1 MKNIIYLSLAI
12 LLVFVSGCTDERD
25 SYGDKGNILFS
36 VSMSDAPIQQ
46 TRASSGLPDGWNPA
60 ENCLIQLFKGDD
72 LVESYDALSKLPS
85 QLTLEVG
92 EYTLKVTAGQEAE
105 ASFDVCYYE
114 GEKIFSVTAGETE
127 TVALEC
133 KLKNTL
139 ATVEFASSLEAV
151 LDTDSKVYIT
161 GNIGAELEWTLDNNE
176 ETGYFILSGVTAL
189 SWAFEGKVNG
199 KNVSVA
205 NTISPANL
213 NTNYILTFDYDESG
227 INTPEG
233 GLIFKLEI
241 IEPEAKEDIIDYDP
255 EGIEIEGD
263 GFDLENPDPI
273 IEGTS
278 QEVSLSIG
286 SASELTSLFVQVDD
300 ETKSAFGLT
309 DSSFDFITMSE
320 ADKNAYAQK
329 GIVFTEPVLLRSA
342 ETEVKE
348 YALTVTAEKVQQL
361 PVGEYVFDIHIKNE
375 KGNSTN
381 TKLKIIISEDPVVS
395 TNDIIVSDVWAVR
408 ATLTAT
414 KLKDADSF
422 SFDYRVAGEENW
434 ITVSATLADDQTTI
448 RAEVTGLADGTVYE
462 YRANGGTYNGDVKTF
477 QTEVAAQLPNASF
490 ENWQAPNYSIT
501 NLKGHKDYWIFGPDE
516 EKFWDSG
523 NKGATTASSK
533 SNLTTPNTNK
543 LYIREGD
550 TSAQLASAWVG
561 VSVLGRF
568 AAGNMFAGE
577 YVDTI
582 MDGLDASTAG
592 GELSFGREFTSRPTK
607 LKGWYKYVRGII
619 DYVEPDDNIPIP
631 PEYALEAAVNQPD
644 QAHIYVA
651 LSAKGSPYTII
662 NTSAKNSIP
671 VLFDKN
677 DPDIIAFG
685 ELIKG
690 ESTTADGLEE
700 FTIEL
705 DYRDPGRI
713 PTHIVIVC
721 SASRFGDYFTGST
734 ESTLWLDDFELIYE

>member
-1 MKNIIYLSLAI
+1 
-12 LLVFVSGCTDERD
+12 
-25 SYGDKGNILFS
+25 
-36 VSMSDAPIQQ
+36 
-46 TRASSGLPDGWNPA
+46 
-60 ENCLIQLFKGDD
+60 
-72 LVESYDALSKLPS
+72 
-85 QLTLEVG
+85 
-92 EYTLKVTAGQEAE
+92 TAGQEAE

-114 GEKIFSVTAGETE
+114 GEKTFSVTAGETE
-127 TVALEC
+127 TVSLEC

-139 ATVEFASSLEAV
+139 ATVEFTSSLEAV
-151 LDTDSKVYIT
+151 LDIDSKVYIT
-161 GNIGAELEWTLDNNE
+161 GNIGAALEWTLDNNE

-189 SWAFEGKVNG
+189 SWAFEGQVNG
-199 KNVSVA
+199 KNISVA
-205 NTISPANL
+205 NTISPANS

-241 IEPEAKEDIIDYDP
+241 IEPEVDEDIIDYDP
-255 EGIEIEGD
+255 EGIQLEGD
-263 GFDLENPDPI
+263 GFDLNNPEPI

-278 QEVSLSIG
+278 QNVALNVSSAYEITSFMIEVDAI
-286 SASELTSLFVQVDD
+286 
-300 ETKSAFGLT
+300 TKSVFDLQE
-309 DSSFDFITMSE
+309 SEFDFIGMSTADLAAYE
-320 ADKNAYAQK
+320 AK
-329 GIVFTEPVLLRSA
+329 GIHFQNSILLRSGGDV
-342 ETEVKE
+342 EVNSYSLTILSDKVKE
-348 YALTVTAEKVQQL
+348 LTK
-361 PVGEYVFDIHIKNE
+361 GEYVFGISLKNE
-375 KGNSTN
+375 KGNSAHSQ
-381 TKLKIIISEDPVVS
+381 LKILIVEESEAVTEDLS
-395 TNDIIVSDVWAVR
+395 IADVWAKSATLKGKLIKGAFGFAFEYKIEDQSEWITIDAVLEDDQQ
-408 ATLTAT
+408 TLTAKIT
-414 KLKDADSF
+414 GLNPETTYQ
-422 SFDYRVAGEENW
+422 YRIVAGGNKGE
-434 ITVSATLADDQTTI
+434 IKSFTT
-448 RAEVTGLADGTVYE
+448 E
-462 YRANGGTYNGDVKTF
+462 
-477 QTEVAAQLPNASF
+477 QAAQLPNASF

-501 NLKGHKDYWIFGPDE
+501 NLRGHKDYWIFGPDE

-543 LYIREGD
+543 LYIRDGD

-631 PEYALEAAVNQPD
+631 PEYASEAAVNQPD

-651 LSAKGSPYTII
+651 LSAKGSPYTIV

-685 ELIKG
+685 ELIKR